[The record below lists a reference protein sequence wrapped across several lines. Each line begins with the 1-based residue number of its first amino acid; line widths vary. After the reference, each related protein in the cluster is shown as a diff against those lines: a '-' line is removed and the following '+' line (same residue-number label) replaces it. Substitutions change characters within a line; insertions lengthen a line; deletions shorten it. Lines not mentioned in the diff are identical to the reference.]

1 MLPVSR
7 GLKNDREMQMIIP
20 LDLGENSYDIV
31 LERGALQRAAEL
43 LDLSRRVLIVTDTG
57 VPAEYALQLKAQA
70 EAAGS
75 PATKIVTIPQ
85 GEGSKVMA
93 NFEFLLKEMLEASFT
108 RKDCAVAVGGG
119 VVGDLTAFAASCYMR
134 GIDFYNIPTTLLSQ
148 VDSSIGGKT
157 AIDFCGVKNIVGSFF
172 QPKKVIIDPDCL
184 KTLPQRQISAGLAES
199 IKMSLTSDAE
209 LFGII
214 KSSTDL
220 EADLTE
226 IIRRSLIVKR
236 DVVQQDPKEK
246 GLRKILNFGHTIGHA
261 IEARSAEQ
269 AVEGHAMEASSA
281 EQTESAGAAP
291 GGEACGQAAGPLLHG
306 ECVALGMLPMC
317 SQEVRAQLV
326 PVLEKYGLPTDVS
339 AHINVGSG
347 QELADVLMPYILH
360 DKKMQKGSISIV
372 RVEKPGSFVMENVDP
387 ESLRA
392 LI

>member
-1 MLPVSR
+1 
-7 GLKNDREMQMIIP
+7 MIIP

-70 EAAGS
+70 EAVGS
-75 PATKIVTIPQ
+75 PAAKIVTIPQ

-209 LFGII
+209 LFEII
-214 KSSTDL
+214 KASTDL
-220 EADLTE
+220 ETDLPE

-246 GLRKILNFGHTIGHA
+246 GLRRILNFGHTIGHA

-269 AVEGHAMEASSA
+269 A
-281 EQTESAGAAP
+281 ESAGAVGSKMADQAIGAA
-291 GGEACGQAAGPLLHG
+291 GGKACGQAAGSLLHG

-317 SQEVRAQLV
+317 SQEVRAELV

-372 RVEKPGSFVMENVDP
+372 RVEKPGSFVMEDVDP

>member
-1 MLPVSR
+1 
-7 GLKNDREMQMIIP
+7 MQMIIP

-31 LERGALQRAAEL
+31 LERGVLGRAAEL
-43 LDLSRRVLIVTDTG
+43 LDLSRRVLIVTDSG
-57 VPAEYALQLKAQA
+57 VPAEYAQQLREQA
-70 EAAGS
+70 LAAGS
-75 PATKIVTIPQ
+75 PAAKIVTIPQ

-93 NFEFLLKEMLEASFT
+93 NFELLLKEMLEASFT

-172 QPKKVIIDPDCL
+172 QPKKVLIDPDCL
-184 KTLPQRQISAGLAES
+184 KTLSRRQVSAGLAEA
-199 IKMSLTSDAE
+199 IKMSLTSDAG
-209 LFGII
+209 LFEII
-214 KSSTDL
+214 KNSEDL
-220 EADLTE
+220 EKDFPE
-226 IIRRSLIVKR
+226 IIRRSLVVKR

-246 GLRKILNFGHTIGHA
+246 GLRRILNFGHTIGHA
-261 IEARSAEQ
+261 IEACSAEQ
-269 AVEGHAMEASSA
+269 AAAGCAMEANGA
-281 EQTESAGAAP
+281 EQAESAGVASGVGAVL
-291 GGEACGQAAGPLLHG
+291 GVEACGKEAAPLLHG

-317 SQEVRAQLV
+317 SQEVREELV
-326 PVLEKYGLPTDVS
+326 PVLEKYDLPTDVS

-372 RVEKPGSFVMENVDP
+372 RVEKPGSFVMEDVNP
-387 ESLRA
+387 ESLQ
-392 LI
+392 LE